1 VYLAAAGGKP
11 PGFDSGL
18 QSSGQFSLEV
28 TNDQEPIWFFCKF
41 DKHCGQGMVGAI
53 NSAPTGEETY
63 DAYLAA
69 AKALGLNQN
78 TLVDSGPVMG
88 DPDLGAMAVGSSS
101 PQPSTTTSSSSSSSH
116 LVANGF
122 FALLSAAFV
131 IALA

>member
-1 VYLAAAGGKP
+1 LTYNPTNFTASNGTVVKFYFPSQSGSKRNQVAHSVTQGSFEKPCVYLAAAGGKP

-69 AKALGLNQN
+69 AKALGSNQN
-78 TLVDSGPVMG
+78 TV
-88 DPDLGAMAVGSSS
+88 
-101 PQPSTTTSSSSSSSH
+101 
-116 LVANGF
+116 F
-122 FALLSAAFV
+122 
-131 IALA
+131 

>member
-28 TNDQEPIWFFCKF
+28 TNDQERMQKIFVLSLLLSFIDLQIRTQPSGSSANSISIAAKEWSGEWLHSSCHLSLEFLLLPKNGF
-41 DKHCGQGMVGAI
+41 DSPSAI

-69 AKALGLNQN
+69 AKALGSNQN
-78 TLVDSGPVMG
+78 TV
-88 DPDLGAMAVGSSS
+88 
-101 PQPSTTTSSSSSSSH
+101 
-116 LVANGF
+116 F
-122 FALLSAAFV
+122 
-131 IALA
+131 